1 TASCLVARMRVN
13 RRDAPP
19 APTRKMR
26 VLHNTLTQHLVLS
39 GEQILHK
46 IVTGFIGI
54 ARGAGEMLID
64 SHARR
69 VAEII
74 RDGKNFVSRFTLVE
88 QPLCI
93 GTCCADRKQLRR
105 DSDKSGKKQLLA
117 IELRPESRHGMK
129 QSACESLARAR
140 GVIDVLREYFV

>member
-1 TASCLVARMRVN
+1 MPDRVGRNAR
-13 RRDAPP
+13 AP
-19 APTRKMR
+19 
-26 VLHNTLTQHLVLS
+26 LTQYPDAATRVFRRANPAQDCNRFYRHC
-39 GEQILHK
+39 
-46 IVTGFIGI
+46 
-54 ARGAGEMLID
+54 ARCCEMLID

-105 DSDKSGKKQLLA
+105 DSDKSGKEQLLA

>member
-1 TASCLVARMRVN
+1 
-13 RRDAPP
+13 
-19 APTRKMR
+19 MR

-46 IVTGFIGI
+46 IVTAFIRV
-54 ARGAGEMLID
+54 AHGAGEMMID
-64 SHARR
+64 SHPGGA
-69 VAEII
+69 AKII
-74 RDGKNFVSRFTLVE
+74 CDGKNFIGWFPLTE
-88 QPLCI
+88 QPLRVRT
-93 GTCCADRKQLRR
+93 GRANREQFGG
-105 DSDKSGKKQLLA
+105 DSDESGKEQLLA